1 MKNKYIALMCFL
13 FLSSIKINAQNA
25 PHWCASHHEFESQ
38 MKTNPDYAHSQK
50 QLEEFTARF
59 VEDYLKS
66 NDNQKFVNKVIPVV
80 FHVVH
85 EGGAENIDRSQILN
99 QLEIL
104 NNDYQR
110 LNADTGNT
118 PLVFRP
124 LAANSNIEFRL
135 ATLDPNGNCTDGITR
150 TFSGITNGCRN
161 NVKALIYWPSN
172 KYLNV
177 WVVKSIQNTGGSPGT
192 VLGFAQFPGSGSSLT
207 DGIVMIHSFVGAVGT
222 AAGNGNNGRV
232 LCHEAG
238 HWFNLRHI
246 WGDAVC
252 GSDFVSDTP
261 PQEALNFGCA
271 TWPSVSNCNG
281 NAPNGDMFMNY
292 MDYSDGDCMN
302 MFSAGQ
308 SARMAAALNSGA
320 SGRNNLWTTA
330 NLAAT
335 GTDGSAPCN
344 PVPVALIN
352 GEIKRLCAG
361 GNAIFSSG
369 SYNGAPFTY
378 QWTFTGGNPS
388 SSTLSNPTIN
398 YPTAGTY
405 DVTLVATNP
414 NGSNTITRTGM
425 VKVYALA
432 SSNLP
437 PFSQGFETLTLPD
450 PDWYTFSDISQ
461 QWTVTSAAAKTG
473 TKSLVLINNTTT
485 LNGSDEFVTPAY
497 NFIGASNIGL
507 NFQVAFAQKNT
518 AADNALKVYVS
529 TNCGASWVP
538 RLSKSGASLST
549 IPGTNSG
556 NFVPTAAQ
564 WRLETVNLN
573 NVANQPSVMFK
584 FEFTNTGEA
593 NNIYLDDIN
602 IQGTVGLDDG
612 LASEIDFFIAPN
624 PADNFT
630 TLNFTF
636 IKKADATVTV
646 YDMIG
651 KSISEQNLSNL
662 GAGSH
667 IMEIGQNL
675 NPGIYMVEFKV
686 DNRKIVQRF
695 IKQ

>member
-1 MKNKYIALMCFL
+1 MKNKYLALLCLLL
-13 FLSSIKINAQNA
+13 FTSIIINAQNA
-25 PHWCASHHEFESQ
+25 PHWCASHQEFEKL
-38 MKTNPDYAHSQK
+38 MKTNPDYAQSQQ
-50 QLEEFTARF
+50 QLEEFTTKY
-59 VEDYLKS
+59 VEDYFK
-66 NDNQKFVNKVIPVV
+66 NNGNQKLVNKVIPVV
-80 FHVVH
+80 FHVIH
-85 EGGAENIDRSQILN
+85 EGGSENIDRSQILN

-110 LNADTGNT
+110 FNADTVNT
-118 PLVFRP
+118 PLVFKP
-124 LAANSNIEFRL
+124 LAANANIEFRL
-135 ATLDPNGNCTDGITR
+135 ATLDPNGNCTDGVTR
-150 TFSGITNGCRN
+150 THSGLTNGCRN
-161 NVKALIYWPSN
+161 NVKSLIYWPNN

-192 VLGFAQFPGSGSSLT
+192 VLGFAQFPGSGSALT
-207 DGIVMIHSFVGAVGT
+207 DGIVMIHNFVGAIGT

-232 LCHEAG
+232 LSHEAG

-292 MDYSDGDCMN
+292 MDYSDGSCMN

-308 SARMAAALNSGA
+308 GARMAAALNSGA
-320 SGRNNLWTTA
+320 SGRNNLWTTS

-335 GTDGSAPCN
+335 GTDGGAPCN
-344 PVPVALIN
+344 PSPIALIN
-352 GEIKRLCAG
+352 GEIKRICEG
-361 GNAIFSSG
+361 GNVIFSSG

-388 SSTLSNPTIN
+388 SSTLSNPTVN
-398 YPTAGTY
+398 YPVAGTY
-405 DVTLVATNP
+405 DVTLTATNP
-414 NGSNTITRTGM
+414 NGSSSVTRTGM
-425 VKVYALA
+425 VKVYPVA

-461 QWTVTSAAAKTG
+461 QWTVTGTAAKTG
-473 TKSLVLINNTTT
+473 SKSLVLINNTTT

-497 NFIGASNIGL
+497 NFSGASNIGL
-507 NFQVAFAQKNT
+507 NFQVAFAQKNA
-518 AADNALKVYVS
+518 AADNSLKVYVS

-538 RLSKSGASLST
+538 RYSKSGASLST
-549 IPGTNSG
+549 ISGTNTA
-556 NFVPTAAQ
+556 NFIPTAAQ

-593 NNIYLDDIN
+593 NNVYLDDIN
-602 IQGTVGLDDG
+602 ILGTVSINDG
-612 LASEIDFFIAPN
+612 LASEIDFFMAPN
-624 PADNFT
+624 PAENFT
-630 TLNFTF
+630 TINFNF
-636 IKKADATVTV
+636 DKKVDAMVTV

-651 KSISEQNLSNL
+651 QSVSQQNLSTL
-662 GAGSH
+662 GIGAH
-667 IMEIGQNL
+667 KIEIGHDL
-675 NPGIYMVEFKV
+675 KPGIYMVEFKV